1 MAAKPRITVKVT
13 DKDAGYR
20 ARITKLLEDKKAAVY
35 VGITAASG
43 SKKHDATTVL
53 DIALIH
59 EYGLG
64 VPRRAFVG
72 DWFLSYKKD
81 ANRLVKKLL
90 ILTTKK
96 GGPNAVDA
104 VEILGA
110 RAAAECQKYISEGVH
125 FLPLSPV
132 TIAKKGSSVPLVDTG
147 QLKSSITYRIGRD
160 KKDGDK

>member
-1 MAAKPRITVKVT
+1 MAAKPRINVKVT

-20 ARITKLLEDKKAAVY
+20 ARITKLLETKQAAIF
-35 VGITAASG
+35 VGITEASG
-43 SKKHDATTVL
+43 AKAHDVTTVL

-64 VPRRAFVG
+64 VPRRAFIG
-72 DWFLSYKKD
+72 DWFLSYKKE
-81 ANRLVKKLL
+81 ANRLIKKLL
-90 ILTTKK
+90 ILTVKE
-96 GGPNAVDA
+96 GGPHIVDA

-110 RAAAECQKYISEGVH
+110 RAAAACQKYISDGVH